1 MSRTQIGLLG
11 LLGLAVIVS
20 GIGVVY
26 AKYLSRKH
34 FVSLQELQSER
45 ERIAVEWGRL
55 QLEES
60 TLATHSKVE
69 STARGRLGMHLP
81 HIDEVMV
88 IRR

>member
-1 MSRTQIGLLG
+1 MRSGQLTLVGLLS
-11 LLGLAVIVS
+11 LVIVAS

-26 AKYLSRKH
+26 AKYLSRKY
-34 FVSLQELQSER
+34 FVELQVLQAEAESLG
-45 ERIAVEWGRL
+45 VEWGRL

-60 TLATHSKVE
+60 TLATHAKVE

-81 HIDEVMV
+81 RIDEVRV